1 MTKKGRENMLAGLKG
16 IFGKKEVKEMIGA
29 PIKGRVIPLAEV
41 PDEAFAQEILGK
53 GVGICPEDGLVVA
66 PCDGEV
72 TMVFDT
78 KHAISLM
85 TKKGA
90 EVLIHIGLDTVNL
103 RGEHFTTRVAAGDKV
118 TAGMPLIEFDRKKIE
133 AAGYEMISP
142 VIVCNSGDFSSIN
155 TFSGKEVERLEG
167 IIELIK

>member
-1 MTKKGRENMLAGLKG
+1 
-16 IFGKKEVKEMIGA
+16 
-29 PIKGRVIPLAEV
+29 
-41 PDEAFAQEILGK
+41 
-53 GVGICPEDGLVVA
+53 
-66 PCDGEV
+66 
-72 TMVFDT
+72 
-78 KHAISLM
+78 
-85 TKKGA
+85 
-90 EVLIHIGLDTVNL
+90 LDTVNL